1 MPSNMNSKLPPES
14 KHGEYRAPRRRGG
27 VSAIVGFLVIVV
39 AMIFVMSVF
48 FRVSDIR
55 VEGNEHYTDA
65 EIINAS
71 GIEEG
76 DNLFFFD
83 KFSALSRAYT
93 KLPYLEEVTVDRRL
107 PGRVTINVVECKA
120 MAYLSVGDEN
130 WTIDHNCKILGKA
143 VETELADLIPIYG
156 IDPGT
161 LMIGEKLERADKKEE
176 FVDSLSLLL
185 RELQE
190 RGIAAETRRIDFTDP
205 YRVSFNLGEK
215 YTVIVGGPMKLDYK
229 FGMLFSVLEQLK
241 EGDSGTIDVS
251 DGSTAHFIP
260 Y

>member
-1 MPSNMNSKLPPES
+1 MPGISSNNLPPES
-14 KHGEYRAPRRRGG
+14 KHGEVRSPRRRSGLN
-27 VSAIVGFLVIVV
+27 AILGFLVIVV
-39 AMIFVMSVF
+39 AVIFVMSVF

-55 VEGNEHYTDA
+55 VEGNEHYTDQ

-107 PGRVTINVVECKA
+107 PNRVTINVVECKA
-120 MAYLSVGDEN
+120 MAYLSVGDEQ
-130 WTIDHNCKILGKA
+130 WTIDHNCKVLGKA
-143 VETELADLIPIYG
+143 VETELGDLIPIYG
-156 IDPGT
+156 IEPGT
-161 LMIGEKLERADKKEE
+161 LMIGEKLERADDNEE
-176 FVDSLSLLL
+176 MVDYLAFLLL
-185 RELQE
+185 ELQE

-205 YRVSFNLGEK
+205 YRVSFALGEK
-215 YTVIVGGPMKLDYK
+215 YAVIVGGPMKLDHK
-229 FGMLFSVLEQLK
+229 FAMLFSVLGQLR